1 VGGFFVNYKVV
12 GLLVGLELDDFL
24 AHFVDGKV
32 VIELMST
39 GVIVGGIK
47 VPSRNCCECCRW

>member
-1 VGGFFVNYKVV
+1 VV

-32 VIELMST
+32 VRELMST